1 MLVVFDTT
9 FLVPLLDPQV
19 KGTGEI
25 DARISHLV
33 DKLDKQRAKII
44 IPTPALSEV
53 LIGAGDAAPAYLEIL
68 SKHSRFRIVPFGE
81 RAAVEAAARHRE
93 AIQFG
98 DKKEGSLTWAKVKFD
113 RQIVA
118 IAKVEGA
125 ERIYSNDSDIRRLVA
140 SEDTIELVTLA
151 DLELPPASTPDL
163 FGLPKSGDAVVS
175 PKKSE

>member
-1 MLVVFDTT
+1 MLVAFDTT

-19 KGTGEI
+19 KGTGEL

-33 DKLDKQRAKII
+33 ATLDKQRAKIV

-53 LIGAGDAAPAYLEIL
+53 LIGAADAAPAYLEIL
-68 SKHSRFRIVPFGE
+68 SKNSRFRIAPFGE

-93 AIQFG
+93 AMRLG
-98 DKKEGSLTWAKVKFD
+98 DKKEGSLNWSKVKFD

-125 ERIYSNDSDIRRLVA
+125 ERIYSNDNDIKRLGASDG
-140 SEDTIELVTLA
+140 IEVITLD
-151 DLELPPASTPDL
+151 DLELPPATTPDL
-163 FGLPKSGDAVVS
+163 FDFG
-175 PKKSE
+175 KK